1 MHLVLFQMMESEI
14 YLNQIKM
21 EKSMKEINVAVTGGA
36 GQIAYSLLPR
46 LVSGETFGP
55 DIKVNLRLIEI
66 PQVVDKL
73 QGTIMELIDCGFDQT
88 GELTATSDIREG
100 VKDAD
105 WVLLVGSI
113 PRGIVIDGK
122 KIEERSDLLKI
133 NGGIFTDQG
142 AAIGQVA
149 KPDAKILVVG
159 NPANTNALIGM
170 NSAKNPSQ
178 QWFAMTALDAN
189 RAKAQLAEKAG
200 TSISS
205 VKNMIIWGNHS
216 PTMYPDPYNATI
228 NGVSAAETINDD
240 QWLAEEYLPLVQQRG
255 KAVIDARGASS
266 AASAANAA
274 IDTVKAVMNPTPDG
288 DCFSAAIA
296 SDGSYGVPQGLIFGF
311 PLRTSANGE
320 VEIIQGIELNEF
332 AQSKIAITTQEL
344 ESEREAVADLI
355 D

>member
-1 MHLVLFQMMESEI
+1 
-14 YLNQIKM
+14 
-21 EKSMKEINVAVTGGA
+21 MKEINVAVTGGA

-55 DIKVNLRLIEI
+55 DTKVNLRLIEI

-88 GELTATSDIREG
+88 GYLTATSDIKEG

-142 AAIGQVA
+142 SAIGELA
-149 KPDAKILVVG
+149 KSDAKILVVG

-170 NSAKNPSQ
+170 NKANNNSQ

-189 RAKAQLAEKAG
+189 RAKAQLAEKANVE
-200 TSISS
+200 ISS
-205 VKNMIIWGNHS
+205 VKNMVIWGNHS

-228 NGVSAAETINDD
+228 DGKSAAEVINDASWIED
-240 QWLAEEYLPLVQQRG
+240 EYLPLVQQRG

-274 IDTVKAVMNPTPDG
+274 IDTVKSVINPTNDE
-288 DCFSAAIA
+288 DCFSAAVV
-296 SDGSYGVPQGLIFGF
+296 SDGSYGVPEGLIFGF
-311 PLRTSANGE
+311 PLRTTEDGK

-332 AQSKIAITTQEL
+332 AQTKIKVTTDEL

-355 D
+355 S

>member
-1 MHLVLFQMMESEI
+1 
-14 YLNQIKM
+14 
-21 EKSMKEINVAVTGGA
+21 MKEINVAVTGGA

-55 DIKVNLRLIEI
+55 DTRVNLRLIEI

-73 QGTIMELIDCGFDQT
+73 QGTIMELVDCGFDQT

-142 AAIGQVA
+142 SAIGELA
-149 KPDAKILVVG
+149 KSDAKILVVG

-170 NSAKNPSQ
+170 NSANNPSQ

-189 RAKAQLAEKAG
+189 RAKAQLAEKAEVN
-200 TSISS
+200 ISS
-205 VKNMIIWGNHS
+205 LKNMIIWGNHS

-228 NGVSAAETINDD
+228 NGTSAAEVINDSK
-240 QWLAEEYLPLVQQRG
+240 WLEDDYLPLVQQRG

-274 IDTVKAVMNPTPDG
+274 IDTVKSVINPTDEG
-288 DCFSAAIA
+288 DCFSAAVV
-296 SDGSYGVPQGLIFGF
+296 SDGSYGVPEGLIFGF
-311 PLRTSANGE
+311 PLKTTSGGD
-320 VEIIQGIELNEF
+320 VEIIQGIELNSF
-332 AQSKIAITTQEL
+332 ANSKIQITTEEL
-344 ESEREAVADLI
+344 ESEREAVVDLI
-355 D
+355 S

>member
-1 MHLVLFQMMESEI
+1 
-14 YLNQIKM
+14 
-21 EKSMKEINVAVTGGA
+21 
-36 GQIAYSLLPR
+36 
-46 LVSGETFGP
+46 
-55 DIKVNLRLIEI
+55 
-66 PQVVDKL
+66 
-73 QGTIMELIDCGFDQT
+73 MELIDCGFEQT

-142 AAIGQVA
+142 AAIGDLS

-170 NSAKNPSQ
+170 NSANNAGQ

-189 RAKAQLAEKAG
+189 RAKAQLAEKAKVD
-200 TSISS
+200 ISS
-205 VKNMIIWGNHS
+205 LKNMIIWGNHS

-228 NGVSAAETINDD
+228 DGTSAAEVINDIN
-240 QWLAEEYLPLVQQRG
+240 WLEDDYLPLVQQRG

-274 IDTVKAVMNPTPDG
+274 IDTVKSVINPTQEG
-288 DCFSAAIA
+288 DCFSAAVV
-296 SDGSYGVPQGLIFGF
+296 SDGSYGVPEGLIFGF
-311 PLRTSANGE
+311 PLRTNQSGE
-320 VEIIQGIELNEF
+320 VEIVQGIEINDF
-332 AQSKIAITTQEL
+332 AKSKIQITTEEL
-344 ESEREAVADLI
+344 ESEKEAVADLI
-355 D
+355 S

>member
-1 MHLVLFQMMESEI
+1 
-14 YLNQIKM
+14 
-21 EKSMKEINVAVTGGA
+21 MKEINVAVTGGA

-46 LVSGETFGP
+46 LVSGETFGS
-55 DIKVNLRLIEI
+55 DTKVNLRLIEI

-73 QGTIMELIDCGFDQT
+73 QGTIMELIDCGFEQT
-88 GELTATSDIREG
+88 GKLIATSDIKEG

-142 AAIGQVA
+142 AAIGELA
-149 KPDAKILVVG
+149 KSDAKVLVVG
-159 NPANTNALIGM
+159 NPANTNALIGINKAN
-170 NSAKNPSQ
+170 NSSQ

-200 TSISS
+200 VEISS
-205 VKNMIIWGNHS
+205 LKNMVIWGNHS

-228 NGVSAAETINDD
+228 DGQSAAEVINDSR
-240 QWLAEEYLPLVQQRG
+240 WLEDDYLPLVQQRG

-274 IDTVKAVMNPTPDG
+274 IDTVKSVINPTEEG
-288 DCFSAAIA
+288 DCFSAAVV
-296 SDGSYGVPQGLIFGF
+296 SDGSYGVPEWLIFGF
-311 PLRTSANGE
+311 PLQTTQEGK
-320 VEIIQGIELNEF
+320 VEIIQGIELNDF
-332 AQSKIAITTQEL
+332 AKTKIKITTEEL
-344 ESEREAVADLI
+344 ESERQAVADLI
-355 D
+355 S

>member
-1 MHLVLFQMMESEI
+1 
-14 YLNQIKM
+14 
-21 EKSMKEINVAVTGGA
+21 MKEINVAVTGGA

-46 LVSGETFGP
+46 LISGETFGP

-73 QGTIMELIDCGFDQT
+73 QGTIMELMDCGFDQT
-88 GELTATSDIREG
+88 GDLVATSDIREG

-142 AAIGQVA
+142 QAIGELA
-149 KPDAKILVVG
+149 KSDAKILVVG

-170 NSAKNPSQ
+170 NSANNPNQ

-200 TSISS
+200 VEISS
-205 VKNMIIWGNHS
+205 LKNMIIWGNHS
-216 PTMYPDPYNATI
+216 PTMYPDPFNATI
-228 NGVSAAETINDD
+228 NGKSAAEVIDD
-240 QWLAEEYLPLVQQRG
+240 EEWLEEKYLPLVQQRG

-274 IDTVKAVMNPTPDG
+274 IDTVKSVENSTNEG
-288 DCFSAAIA
+288 DCFSAAVV
-296 SDGSYGVPQGLIFGF
+296 SDGSYGVPEGLIFGF
-311 PLRTSANGE
+311 PLRTTESGK
-320 VEIIQGIELNEF
+320 VEIIQGVELNDF
-332 AQSKIAITTQEL
+332 AKSKIKITTEEL
-344 ESEREAVADLI
+344 VSEREAVSDLI
-355 D
+355 G